1 MGEETK
7 MFGAC
12 CGCIAF
18 ITTIVLIACSFKT
31 QTEQDV
37 CLEYHSI
44 TRVVNPTP
52 KTVPGLKAL
61 GPFADLLCYPKTVQ
75 QFEYAS
81 KSGRVLNTRTKEGLN
96 IGIDITVEYTF
107 NLDGLKSLFDLVG
120 ATPSPKEAAENL
132 YKRVALSTIIN
143 VASLF
148 PANSFMSEDRGNVSS
163 TMTNAVSSALSK
175 YYASLRSLQMRNIK
189 LDSIFTNAIDTVLQ
203 EKLTQAR
210 LTQKRQTDIEEVIRV
225 RLNRREQIAR
235 DRQQKLIEASKQLEL
250 EVSERTQKLVVVLQ
264 DANKERERSSRDR
277 TNRLTTVAG
286 DLRDAVINRDGVL
299 QRGITSADALAIRMA
314 DEIAISSA
322 DATVTVVSAN
332 AEEHASITAGQAQ
345 AQSIELF
352 KAAETKHYK
361 SLLNDAGMSKE
372 DVLRHNFLSALESQT
387 DSQLFLGY
395 KKVSMFAET
404 GKSKPLLKD
413 IIPSRI

>member
-1 MGEETK
+1 MEDQQK
-7 MFGAC
+7 KIGAC
-12 CGCIAF
+12 CGCVTF
-18 ITTIVLIACSFKT
+18 ITLIVLLACSFKT

-37 CLEYHSI
+37 CLEYHTI

-52 KTVPGLKAL
+52 ETVPGLKAL

-75 QFEYAS
+75 QFEYSS
-81 KSGRVLNTRTKEGLN
+81 KSGSVLNTRTKEGLN

-107 NLDGLKSLFDLVG
+107 NLASLKTLFDLVG
-120 ATPSPKEAAENL
+120 ATPSPKEAAQNL

-163 TMTNAVSSALSK
+163 TMTAAVSSALSK
-175 YYASLRSLQMRNIK
+175 YHASLRSLQMRNIK
-189 LDSIFTNAIDTVLQ
+189 LDNIFTNAIDTVLQ
-203 EKLTQAR
+203 EKLTQDR
-210 LTQKRQTDIEEVIRV
+210 LAQKRQTDIEEVIRV

-235 DRQQKLIEASKQLEL
+235 DRQQQLIEANKQLEL
-250 EVSERTQKLVVVLQ
+250 EVSQRTQKLVVVLQ

-277 TNRLTTVAG
+277 ANRLTQVAG
-286 DLRDAVINRDGVL
+286 NLLDADIQRVGEL
-299 QRGITSADALAIRMA
+299 QRGKTSAEALAIRMT
-314 DEIAISSA
+314 DEIAISTA

-332 AEEHASITAGQAQ
+332 ADKYTSIKAGEAQ
-345 AQSIELF
+345 GERIELL

-372 DVLRHNFLSALESQT
+372 DVLRHNFLNALEGQT

-413 IIPSRI
+413 VIPSRI